1 MAILNRATIAL
12 RKETREILSN
22 LGRKNQSYDQVIM
35 ELVRSK
41 NKLDLLEG
49 KTANLSS
56 SKSAI
61 P

>member
-12 RKETREILSN
+12 RKETRELLSN

>member
-56 SKSAI
+56 SKSAT